1 MDNLYVKKETVL
13 AQNKTARNRGKSS
26 SEWFTELIFSYEP

>member
-1 MDNLYVKKETVL
+1 MDNLYVKKETIL
-13 AQNKTARNRGKSS
+13 AQNKTAGKSS